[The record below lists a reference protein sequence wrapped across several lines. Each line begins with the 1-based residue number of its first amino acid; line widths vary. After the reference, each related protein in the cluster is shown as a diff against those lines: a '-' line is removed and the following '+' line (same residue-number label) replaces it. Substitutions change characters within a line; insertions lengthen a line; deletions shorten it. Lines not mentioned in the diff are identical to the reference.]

1 MLDPPSPL
9 GSSNPEDIGKVY
21 VSKKSGETEI
31 SFKLLKDRNF
41 DKNSPLNILEIAP
54 LSEDRK
60 KYLYKNIR
68 QYVDES
74 FKDTLCPSYFLILIR
89 VTIKKGM

>member
-1 MLDPPSPL
+1 MIEL
-9 GSSNPEDIGKVY
+9 
-21 VSKKSGETEI
+21 
-31 SFKLLKDRNF
+31 

-60 KYLYKNIR
+60 KYLQKNIR

-74 FKDTLCPSYFLILIR
+74 FKVILCPEPNIH
-89 VTIKKGM
+89 